1 MCQSGGWT
9 FHTPGLP
16 FCRKTGA
23 KIRDERVCERAQ
35 GDGVQRC
42 FPVAIKNVSTGTRP
56 TRPPTHPTPSE
67 NEKEIS
73 DYRHNQISDYVNEGK
88 HREASPVTAEGT
100 RPGGCPRNLGDAPWL
115 LCPVAPLSSTFW
127 PPFSLLQL
135 LSAAGLFTWPRVTDS
150 QPHV

>member
-42 FPVAIKNVSTGTRP
+42 FPVAIKNVSIGTRP
-56 TRPPTHPTPSE
+56 TRPPTHPTGETSE
-67 NEKEIS
+67 
-73 DYRHNQISDYVNEGK
+73 K
-88 HREASPVTAEGT
+88 HL
-100 RPGGCPRNLGDAPWL
+100 PGMKRRFPI
-115 LCPVAPLSSTFW
+115 
-127 PPFSLLQL
+127 
-135 LSAAGLFTWPRVTDS
+135 TDTIRYLIM
-150 QPHV
+150 